1 MSTKIDVGDEQ
12 RHVARLIQNERAAR
26 GLTYQQIADRAGLPM
41 HRVYR
46 ALECRQNMLF
56 DDFLKIARA
65 MNLSPLELVADTS
78 RTPLPDAKFET
89 ADTYKPGDF
98 AEAARMKGQ

>member
-1 MSTKIDVGDEQ
+1 MSTKIDVGDAQ
-12 RHVARLIQNERAAR
+12 RYVARLIQNERAAR

-65 MNLSPLELVADTS
+65 VNLSPLDLVASQLSTWS
-78 RTPLPDAKFET
+78 
-89 ADTYKPGDF
+89 
-98 AEAARMKGQ
+98 